1 MRNYITNNT
10 QFPIYMTPLV
20 IALFQH
26 INAAVVVR
34 IFTHVVMVSCRLT
47 IHVFQLHYLLSATSA
62 VTHFSIREDGQCVL
76 CIAILFP
83 TGNAFVLHDN
93 LSDPFGCSGVYGQK
107 KKFPPGQMPQGK
119 QLQLN

>member
-1 MRNYITNNT
+1 
-10 QFPIYMTPLV
+10 L
-20 IALFQH
+20 
-26 INAAVVVR
+26 
-34 IFTHVVMVSCRLT
+34 THVVVVSCRLT

-107 KKFPPGQMPQGK
+107 RSFPEDQHLCQSPGNNSTTYLLAYLRRISPTT
-119 QLQLN
+119 